1 VTKRAFVYENG
12 NMVWIDGYIGSNV
25 IDGEHVGSSLKTKK
39 GVSIAQPNAPIDL
52 SDVVYKTVFDA
63 EINKCVSE
71 KARYRSILHHACH
84 SVMDQ

>member
-1 VTKRAFVYENG
+1 MSIVYPYIVGDHN
-12 NMVWIDGYIGSNV
+12 YIGSNV